1 MLISCCRRF
10 RSHYDNIIVHPADMQ
25 YSTQPAPSLPL
36 FTGVNAY
43 DSTNSLRNDKS
54 VSAHSSIRRIPI
66 LLAVDVFYFLFLI
79 VFNVSLTSLK
89 IKKDTAKAIVDI
101 EIPATISVSNIFKI
115 LLCGTWFEG
124 SSYLTREGRCS
135 LQSGLSK

>member
-1 MLISCCRRF
+1 M
-10 RSHYDNIIVHPADMQ
+10 HPIDMK
-25 YSTQPAPSLPL
+25 YSTQPVLSLPL

-101 EIPATISVSNIFKI
+101 KIPATISVSNIFKI

-124 SSYLTREGRCS
+124 PSYLTREGRCS

>member
-1 MLISCCRRF
+1 ML
-10 RSHYDNIIVHPADMQ
+10 V
-25 YSTQPAPSLPL
+25 TQ
-36 FTGVNAY
+36 
-43 DSTNSLRNDKS
+43 TNSLRNDKS

-89 IKKDTAKAIVDI
+89 IKKDTAKAIV
-101 EIPATISVSNIFKI
+101 EMKIPATISVSNIFKI

-124 SSYLTREGRCS
+124 PSYLTREGRCS